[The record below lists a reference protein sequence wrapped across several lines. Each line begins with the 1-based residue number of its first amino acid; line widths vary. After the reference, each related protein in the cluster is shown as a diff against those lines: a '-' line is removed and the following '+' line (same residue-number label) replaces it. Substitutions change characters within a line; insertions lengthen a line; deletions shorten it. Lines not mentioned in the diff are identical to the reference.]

1 MDKVNVSSWIF
12 DGVGNIPSLPLFI
25 GNYLLDL
32 LSAFFPIF
40 LILASINLVY
50 LGFTRGN
57 GDWKQTMQ
65 SIAPTITS
73 IIVIMAIL
81 SMKTPY
87 KENGGGAFWKDTHS
101 YTIVEML
108 VTFIGFGEIFADA
121 LTHKLIYGTLDASEE
136 NVPNID
142 GYFPNFLQ
150 AVIVQGAKQ
159 SLEAKETF
167 RKNEFNKIELENQI
181 LQNENQVTIV
191 LKDLVNQMKEVGYF
205 NNPHEVNYGL
215 LGKNRFENIY
225 IEQKN
230 NHGFYLPNV
239 KYGNGKNFTLETYMD
254 LIESDDYGKVY
265 DINKFITRSDKAFSM
280 EPTFEFD
287 IYMVNANYLRTK
299 LEEYKLYKK
308 EMDSE
313 NLMFEDEKKTYY
325 TNKMKV
331 IEKQISQ
338 SARFEKDIIKLLEE
352 GYNVKHESIFKNE
365 LNIISPNYYQGLKE
379 NTVLPEVMF
388 DELISKRNKMQKN
401 NTFTTGY
408 TIGDKERQYYE
419 HIERVGNGLIT
430 NYVSK
435 AIIVNELYVKMYNI
449 LKSEAKDR
457 LDMQNNSTSI
467 FANTFLSDDQL
478 NQLIMIDGERMTL
491 HKKYLDEA
499 TGQIN
504 VSKALEERLSKSEN
518 GTMDGELVRWT
529 DLGKHYSTFKNL
541 YSPLITSAIA
551 EQELGKAKDF
561 RNEKLVEFINDLEP
575 QNKNERMS
583 SAANWYAIGSFGV
596 DVIKNI
602 FSSKEDK
609 KSPLTSLKDLVVTI
623 GLMPI
628 LIFFINIILPS
639 FLWMLVIIS
648 YYIEMSIYIAVFP
661 IAFMFMVFQSYR
673 QSFVQ
678 YVNVLIGFIL
688 LPIVLVSMYFV
699 ILYVDML
706 LPMFMFEF
714 FPFLKGYNEFTN
726 AFSSTMS
733 GSLTNEVVSTL
744 GGGLIAMF
752 GTTIY
757 TIINLILSSILLLS
771 LFRANEYMSK
781 ILNVSVIGQDLFNGR
796 DTINRFG
803 SYNSQNLARV

>member
-12 DGVGNIPSLPLFI
+12 DGVDNIPSLPLFI

-50 LGFTRGN
+50 IGFTRGN
-57 GDWKQTMQ
+57 SDWKQTMQ

-87 KENGGGAFWKDTHS
+87 KENSGGAFWKDTHS

-108 VTFIGFGEIFADA
+108 VTFIGFGEIFADS
-121 LTHKLIYGTLDASEE
+121 LTHKLIYGTLDASDE

-150 AVIVQGAKQ
+150 AMITQGAKQ
-159 SLEAKETF
+159 SLDAKETF
-167 RKNEFNKIELENQI
+167 RKNEFNKIELENQV

-191 LKDLVNQMKEVGYF
+191 LKDLVNQMKDVGYF
-205 NNPHEVNYGL
+205 SNPHEVNYGL

-230 NHGFYLPNV
+230 NPGFYLPNI
-239 KYGNGKNFTLETYMD
+239 KYGNNKSFTLETYMD
-254 LIESDDYGKVY
+254 LIESDDYGKIH
-265 DINKFITRSDKAFSM
+265 DINKFISSSDKAFSV

-338 SARFEKDIIKLLEE
+338 AARFEKDIIKLLKE
-352 GYNVKHESIFKNE
+352 GYNVKHKSIFKNE
-365 LNIISPNYYQGLKE
+365 LNIISPNYYDGLKE

-408 TIGDKERQYYE
+408 TIGDKETQYYQ
-419 HIERVGNGLIT
+419 HIERVGNGIIT

-467 FANTFLSDDQL
+467 FANTFLNDDQL
-478 NQLIMIDGERMTL
+478 NQLVMIDDERMTL

-518 GTMDGELVRWT
+518 GTMDGALVRWT

-596 DVIKNI
+596 DVIKSI

-609 KSPLTSLKDLVVTI
+609 KSPITSLKELITTI

-648 YYIEMSIYIAVFP
+648 YYIEMSVYIAVFP

-726 AFSSTMS
+726 AFSSIMS
-733 GSLTNEVVSTL
+733 GSVTNEIVGAL
-744 GGGLIAMF
+744 GGGLITMF

-781 ILNVSVIGQDLFNGR
+781 ILNVSIIGQDLFNSR

>member
-1 MDKVNVSSWIF
+1 MDKVNISSWIF
-12 DGVGNIPSLPLFI
+12 DGIGGIPSLPLFI

-50 LGFTRGN
+50 LGFTRSS

-65 SIAPTITS
+65 SITPTITS

-87 KENGGGAFWKDTHS
+87 KENGSAFWKDTHS

-108 VTFIGFGEIFADA
+108 VTFVGFGEIFADA

-136 NVPNID
+136 NVPSID

-150 AVIVQGAKQ
+150 AVITQGAKQ

-181 LQNENQVTIV
+181 LQNENKVTIA
-191 LKDLVNQMKEVGYF
+191 LKDLVNEMKEVGYF

-230 NHGFYLPNV
+230 SFGFYLPNV
-239 KYGNGKNFTLETYMD
+239 KYGNGKNFNLETYMD
-254 LIESDDYGKVY
+254 LIESDDYGKIY
-265 DINKFITRSDKAFSM
+265 NINKFISSSDKAFSI

-308 EMDSE
+308 ELDSDDF
-313 NLMFEDEKKTYY
+313 MFEKEKKTYY

-331 IEKQISQ
+331 IEKHISQ
-338 SARFEKDIIKLLEE
+338 AVRFEKDMIKLFEE
-352 GYNVKHESIFKNE
+352 GYNVKQASIFKDE
-365 LNIISPNYYQGLKE
+365 LNIISPNYYDGLKE

-388 DELISKRNKMQKN
+388 DDLINKRNKMVKD

-467 FANTFLSDDQL
+467 FANTFLSNDQL
-478 NQLIMIDGERMTL
+478 NELIMIDGERMTL

-504 VSKALEERLSKSEN
+504 VSKALEERLYKNEN
-518 GTMDGELVRWT
+518 GTMDGDLVRWT

-583 SAANWYAIGSFGV
+583 SAANWYALGSFGV

-609 KSPLTSLKDLVVTI
+609 KSPITSLKELITTI

-714 FPFLKGYNEFTN
+714 FPFLKGYNEFTS

-733 GSLTNEVVSTL
+733 GSVTNEIVGAL
-744 GGGLIAMF
+744 GGGLITMF

-757 TIINLILSSILLLS
+757 TVINLILSSILLLS

-796 DTINRFG
+796 DTINRFA

>member
-1 MDKVNVSSWIF
+1 
-12 DGVGNIPSLPLFI
+12 
-25 GNYLLDL
+25 
-32 LSAFFPIF
+32 
-40 LILASINLVY
+40 
-50 LGFTRGN
+50 
-57 GDWKQTMQ
+57 
-65 SIAPTITS
+65 
-73 IIVIMAIL
+73 
-81 SMKTPY
+81 
-87 KENGGGAFWKDTHS
+87 
-101 YTIVEML
+101 
-108 VTFIGFGEIFADA
+108 
-121 LTHKLIYGTLDASEE
+121 
-136 NVPNID
+136 
-142 GYFPNFLQ
+142 
-150 AVIVQGAKQ
+150 
-159 SLEAKETF
+159 
-167 RKNEFNKIELENQI
+167 
-181 LQNENQVTIV
+181 
-191 LKDLVNQMKEVGYF
+191 
-205 NNPHEVNYGL
+205 
-215 LGKNRFENIY
+215 
-225 IEQKN
+225 
-230 NHGFYLPNV
+230 
-239 KYGNGKNFTLETYMD
+239 
-254 LIESDDYGKVY
+254 
-265 DINKFITRSDKAFSM
+265 
-280 EPTFEFD
+280 
-287 IYMVNANYLRTK
+287 
-299 LEEYKLYKK
+299 
-308 EMDSE
+308 
-313 NLMFEDEKKTYY
+313 
-325 TNKMKV
+325 
-331 IEKQISQ
+331 
-338 SARFEKDIIKLLEE
+338 
-352 GYNVKHESIFKNE
+352 
-365 LNIISPNYYQGLKE
+365 
-379 NTVLPEVMF
+379 MF
-388 DELISKRNKMQKN
+388 DDLISKRNKMYKD

-408 TIGDKERQYYE
+408 TQGDYERQNQE
-419 HIERVGNGLIT
+419 HINRVGNGLIT
-430 NYVSK
+430 NYVNK

-467 FANTFLSDDQL
+467 FANTFLSNDQL
-478 NQLIMIDGERMTL
+478 NQLVMIDGERMTL

-596 DVIKNI
+596 DVIKSM

-609 KSPLTSLKDLVVTI
+609 SPLTSFKELITTI

-706 LPMFMFEF
+706 LPMFMYEF

-733 GSLTNEVVSTL
+733 GSVTNEIVGALS
-744 GGGLIAMF
+744 GGLIAMF

-757 TIINLILSSILLLS
+757 TVINLILSSILLLS